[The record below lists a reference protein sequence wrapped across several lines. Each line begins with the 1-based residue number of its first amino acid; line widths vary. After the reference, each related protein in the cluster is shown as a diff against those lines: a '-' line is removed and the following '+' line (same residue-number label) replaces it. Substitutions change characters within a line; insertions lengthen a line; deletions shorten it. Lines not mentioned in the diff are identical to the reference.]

1 MVALITKTNRFWVNE
16 QKILWVTLDTELLKT
31 FLEVSRT
38 RHFGKA
44 AEHLYLTPSAV
55 SFRIRQ
61 LESQLG
67 VTLFTRLRNNIQ
79 LTSSGEALIPHAES
93 MLLAWARAQH
103 EVALSERQTQQLAVA
118 GTANLWDAYL
128 QAGLHRLYCELPA
141 LSLRADIRTPE
152 QMTRSLLG
160 RTLDL
165 AFLTDPARIEGVR
178 HVALHTMELQLV
190 STYPNLDTA
199 KAMEKEYIR
208 IDWGTAFNTQHAKLF
223 TTANPPL
230 LHTGSVR
237 IALEYLLHH
246 GGSTFLPSSMIQ
258 HYQEQEQLS
267 IVADTPSIKRE
278 VYAAYLPGGER
289 QELIDQVITLFAPQ
303 NGDS

>member
-1 MVALITKTNRFWVNE
+1 MWLA
-16 QKILWVTLDTELLKT
+16 LDTELLKT

-79 LTSSGEALIPHAES
+79 LTSSGDALIPHAES

-128 QAGLHRLYCELPA
+128 QEGLHRLYCELPA

-152 QMTRSLLG
+152 QMTRALLS

-165 AFLTDPARIEGVR
+165 AFLTDPARIEGVH
-178 HVALHTMELQLV
+178 HVAIHTMELQLV
-190 STYPNLDTA
+190 SSHQHLDTA
-199 KAMEKEYIR
+199 KAMAEDYIR

-223 TTANPPL
+223 NASTPPI

-246 GGSTFLPSSMIQ
+246 GGSTFLPSSMINT
-258 HYQEQEQLS
+258 YQQQEQLFV
-267 IVADTPSIKRE
+267 VADTPSISRE

-289 QELIDQVITLFAPQ
+289 QGLIDQVVSLFAPQ
-303 NGDS
+303 AVED

>member
-1 MVALITKTNRFWVNE
+1 M
-16 QKILWVTLDTELLKT
+16 DTELLKT

-128 QAGLHRLYCELPA
+128 QDGLHRLYCELPA

-152 QMTRSLLG
+152 QMTRALLG

-178 HVALHTMELQLV
+178 HIAMHTMELQLV
-190 STYPNLDTA
+190 STYPNLDA
-199 KAMEKEYIR
+199 EKAMAQDYIR

-223 TTANPPL
+223 NTATPPL

-246 GGSTFLPSSMIQ
+246 GGSAFLPSSMIKI
-258 HYQEQEQLS
+258 YQEQERLFLVDKAPAIS
-267 IVADTPSIKRE
+267 RE

-289 QELIDQVITLFAPQ
+289 QTLIDRVIELFGPKAEPV
-303 NGDS
+303 S

>member
-1 MVALITKTNRFWVNE
+1 M
-16 QKILWVTLDTELLKT
+16 DTELLKT

-128 QAGLHRLYCELPA
+128 QDGLHRLYCELPA

-152 QMTRSLLG
+152 QMTRALLS

-165 AFLTDPARIEGVR
+165 AFLTDPARVEGVH
-178 HVALHTMELQLV
+178 HVSIHTMELQLV
-190 STYPNLDTA
+190 SSHQHLDTA
-199 KAMEKEYIR
+199 KAMAEDYIR

-223 TTANPPL
+223 NASTPPI

-246 GGSTFLPSSMIQ
+246 GGSTFLPRSMFNT
-258 HYQEQEQLS
+258 YQEQEQLF
-267 IVADTPSIKRE
+267 IVADTPSISRE

-289 QELIDQVITLFAPQ
+289 QDLIDQVISLFAPQ
-303 NGDS
+303 SDEA

>member
-1 MVALITKTNRFWVNE
+1 M
-16 QKILWVTLDTELLKT
+16 DTELLKT

-79 LTSSGEALIPHAES
+79 LTSSGDALIPHAES

-128 QAGLHRLYCELPA
+128 QEGLHRLYCELPA

-152 QMTRSLLG
+152 QMTRALLS

-165 AFLTDPARIEGVR
+165 AFLTDPARIEGVH
-178 HVALHTMELQLV
+178 HVAIHTMELQLV
-190 STYPNLDTA
+190 SSHQHLDTA
-199 KAMEKEYIR
+199 KAMAEDYIR

-223 TTANPPL
+223 NASTPPI

-246 GGSTFLPSSMIQ
+246 GGSTFLPSSMINT
-258 HYQEQEQLS
+258 YQQQEQLFV
-267 IVADTPSIKRE
+267 VADTPSISRE

-289 QELIDQVITLFAPQ
+289 QGLIDQVVSLFAPQ
-303 NGDS
+303 GGED

>member
-1 MVALITKTNRFWVNE
+1 M
-16 QKILWVTLDTELLKT
+16 DTELLKT

-79 LTSSGEALIPHAES
+79 LTSSGDALIPHAES

-128 QAGLHRLYCELPA
+128 QEGLHRLYCELPA

-152 QMTRSLLG
+152 QMTRALLG

-178 HVALHTMELQLV
+178 HIAIHTMELQLV
-190 STYPNLDTA
+190 SSYQNLDTVT
-199 KAMEKEYIR
+199 AMAQDYIR

-223 TTANPPL
+223 NATTPPL

-246 GGSTFLPSSMIQ
+246 GGSTFLPSSMISN
-258 HYQEQEQLS
+258 YQQQEQLF

-289 QELIDQVITLFAPQ
+289 QGLIDQVVALFAPQ
-303 NGDS
+303 EDEA

>member
-1 MVALITKTNRFWVNE
+1 MAA
-16 QKILWVTLDTELLKT
+16 LDTELLKT

-79 LTSSGEALIPHAES
+79 LTSSGDALIPHAES

-128 QAGLHRLYCELPA
+128 QDGLHRLYCELPA

-152 QMTRSLLG
+152 QMTRALLS

-165 AFLTDPARIEGVR
+165 AFLTDPARIEGVH
-178 HVALHTMELQLV
+178 HVAIHTMELQLV
-190 STYPNLDTA
+190 SSHQHLDTA
-199 KAMEKEYIR
+199 KAMAEDYIR

-223 TTANPPL
+223 NASTPPI

-246 GGSTFLPSSMIQ
+246 GGSTFLPSSMINV
-258 HYQEQEQLS
+258 YQQQEQLFV
-267 IVADTPSIKRE
+267 VADTPSISRE

-289 QELIDQVITLFAPQ
+289 QDIIDQVISLFAPQ
-303 NGDS
+303 STEN

>member
-1 MVALITKTNRFWVNE
+1 M
-16 QKILWVTLDTELLKT
+16 DTELLKT

-61 LESQLG
+61 LENQLG

-128 QAGLHRLYCELPA
+128 QEGLHRLYCELPA

-152 QMTRSLLG
+152 QMTRALLG

-165 AFLTDPARIEGVR
+165 AFLTDPARIEGVT
-178 HVALHTMELQLV
+178 HVALHTMALQLV
-190 STYPNLDTA
+190 STSPGLDAAT
-199 KAMEKEYIR
+199 AMEQDYVR

-223 TTANPPL
+223 NTNTPPL
-230 LHTGSVR
+230 LHTGALR
-237 IALEYLLHH
+237 IALDYLLYH
-246 GGSTFLPSSMIQ
+246 GGSAFLPTSML
-258 HYQEQEQLS
+258 HLYRDQLH
-267 IVADTPSIKRE
+267 IVADAPPITRE

-289 QELIDQVITLFAPQ
+289 QTLIDTVIELFGNSPRGEGLTPVS
-303 NGDS
+303 GD

>member
-1 MVALITKTNRFWVNE
+1 MAA
-16 QKILWVTLDTELLKT
+16 LDTELLKT

-79 LTSSGEALIPHAES
+79 LTSSGDALIPHAES

-128 QAGLHRLYCELPA
+128 QDGLHRLYCELPA

-152 QMTRSLLG
+152 QMTRALLS

-165 AFLTDPARIEGVR
+165 AFLTDPARIEGVH
-178 HVALHTMELQLV
+178 HVAIHTMELQLV
-190 STYPNLDTA
+190 SSHQHLDTA
-199 KAMEKEYIR
+199 KAMAEDYIR

-223 TTANPPL
+223 NASTPPI

-246 GGSTFLPSSMIQ
+246 GGSTFLPSSMINA
-258 HYQEQEQLS
+258 YQQQEQLFV
-267 IVADTPSIKRE
+267 VADTPSISRE

-289 QELIDQVITLFAPQ
+289 QDIIDQVISLFAPQ
-303 NGDS
+303 STEN

>member
-1 MVALITKTNRFWVNE
+1 M
-16 QKILWVTLDTELLKT
+16 DTELLKT

-128 QAGLHRLYCELPA
+128 QEGLHRLYCELPA

-152 QMTRSLLG
+152 QMTRALLG

-178 HVALHTMELQLV
+178 HVAIHTMELQLV
-190 STYPNLDTA
+190 SSYQNLDTT
-199 KAMEKEYIR
+199 KAMAQDYIR

-223 TTANPPL
+223 NTATPPL

-246 GGSTFLPSSMIQ
+246 GGSTFLPSSMINN
-258 HYQEQEQLS
+258 YQEQEQL
-267 IVADTPSIKRE
+267 
-278 VYAAYLPGGER
+278 
-289 QELIDQVITLFAPQ
+289 
-303 NGDS
+303 